1 MRVRGR
7 GMKQMRLSLV
17 LVVVVCFLLLPRLA
31 LAQQP
36 SWQGL
41 KKAWQ
46 DARQQGDYPKAARL
60 LKAAVGQAERTFDP
74 EDPALAVA
82 LKELADA
89 YAIGPGSSDSVEQLE
104 NLDQRILSIDEH
116 NLGPRDPKVAD
127 DLVALAAV
135 LSAKYW
141 DDAKVLPLYERALS
155 IYEDAGISDG
165 ARLLN
170 LYSELGNR
178 IYFNREYVKA
188 ENFYSR
194 ALAVFEGEPD
204 EVCRQVWLRENL
216 ANTYIAE
223 GRHRQAEQLYLD
235 ALADAQRSGHDSQCV
250 QTRLQDLADFCA
262 KHGQSDQAEA
272 TLLRA
277 LGLQQETY
285 GPQDFHV
292 ALALDRLADFY
303 RLHKSFDLALP
314 VYERALGILERPGK
328 TKTTVEWAM
337 FGNELFT
344 IGNSLRDQRRY
355 DQAEAYYRRA
365 ETAYDRA
372 SPPQSHANSYIWGAL
387 GQLFVLQG
395 KYDEAEDQLKKLLAW
410 DERNAPP
417 GSSTVFTDLMNLESE
432 VYLPQQKYPEA
443 EETIRREMAIG
454 EKLYGPDSLQ
464 VADRLEA
471 LAGVL
476 RRLARP
482 DEADQAEARAKSIRR
497 QR

>member
-1 MRVRGR
+1 M
-7 GMKQMRLSLV
+7 
-17 LVVVVCFLLLPRLA
+17 
-31 LAQQP
+31 
-36 SWQGL
+36 
-41 KKAWQ
+41 
-46 DARQQGDYPKAARL
+46 
-60 LKAAVGQAERTFDP
+60 
-74 EDPALAVA
+74 
-82 LKELADA
+82 
-89 YAIGPGSSDSVEQLE
+89 
-104 NLDQRILSIDEH
+104 
-116 NLGPRDPKVAD
+116 
-127 DLVALAAV
+127 
-135 LSAKYW
+135 
-141 DDAKVLPLYERALS
+141 
-155 IYEDAGISDG
+155 
-165 ARLLN
+165 
-170 LYSELGNR
+170 
-178 IYFNREYVKA
+178 
-188 ENFYSR
+188 
-194 ALAVFEGEPD
+194 
-204 EVCRQVWLRENL
+204 
-216 ANTYIAE
+216 
-223 GRHRQAEQLYLD
+223 
-235 ALADAQRSGHDSQCV
+235 
-250 QTRLQDLADFCA
+250 
-262 KHGQSDQAEA
+262 
-272 TLLRA
+272 
-277 LGLQQETY
+277 QQETY
-285 GPQDFHV
+285 GPQDFHA

-372 SPPQSHANSYIWGAL
+372 NPPQSHANGYIWGAL
-387 GQLFVLQG
+387 GHLFVLQG

-417 GSSTVFTDLMNLESE
+417 GSSMVFTDLMNLESE

-497 QR
+497 QH